1 MTFIDTC
8 VIIDFFEG
16 DEKVVLKLNELSQK
30 EKLKTTAITEYEL
43 LKYKNDL
50 KRQLAEDFL
59 ATLTV
64 CPFDKASAAEA
75 AVLFR
80 KLSNVGR
87 MVNESDL
94 LIAGT
99 AIANNDVLLTRDRNL
114 AGIGDSRIKLFL

>member
-16 DEKVVLKLNELSQK
+16 DAKVIRKLTELSQK
-30 EKLKTTAITEYEL
+30 EKLKTTTITEYEL

-59 ATLTV
+59 ATMTV
-64 CPFDKASAAEA
+64 CTFDKASAAEA
-75 AVLFR
+75 AALFR
-80 KLSNVGR
+80 KLSQTGR
-87 MVNESDL
+87 RVNESDL

-99 AIANNDVLLTRDRNL
+99 AIANNDVLLTQDKNL
-114 AGIGDSRIKLFL
+114 AGIGDARIRLF